1 MASGAVW
8 AVVAGV
14 GFGFFQPL
22 NRRVNRAL
30 DPYAC
35 TFLVLATG
43 AVLVIALS
51 LATSDLGLLATAP
64 ASSYGWFAVAGV
76 IQFAG
81 GWTMVSLS
89 QRRDGAAKTG
99 AAAGAMP
106 VISTLLAAVFLSEVP
121 PAVTV
126 VGVLLV
132 VGGVMVL
139 SFRHE
144 TGVSLREVPWFGVAA
159 ATCWALSPVFVRF
172 GRDGLPD
179 PLLGVGVGF
188 LAAFLVYAA
197 ALAATGRWRHLPAV
211 WPRRLSVL
219 LAGISIAVAIGTQ
232 WTSFDLIE
240 IAIATSIMQIS
251 VPIVVVTAPMIV
263 GTEFERITL
272 PLVVGTVL
280 VVGGSTL
287 TVLARG
293 A

>member
-1 MASGAVW
+1 MTSGAVW

-22 NRRVNRAL
+22 NRRVNRDL

-43 AVLVIALS
+43 ATLVIVLS
-51 LATSDLGLLATAP
+51 AFTSDLELLGSAP
-64 ASSYGWFAVAGV
+64 ASSFGWFSLAGV

-81 GWTMVSLS
+81 GWTFVSLS

-106 VISTLLAAVFLSEVP
+106 VISTLLAAVFLAELP
-121 PAVTV
+121 PFASI

-132 VGGVMVL
+132 VVGVMTL

-144 TGVSLREVPWFGVAA
+144 TGISVREVPWLGVAA

-172 GRDGLPD
+172 GREGLPD

-188 LAAFLVYAA
+188 LAAFLAYAA
-197 ALAATGRWRHLPAV
+197 ALAATGRWRHLASV
-211 WPRRLSVL
+211 WPRRTAVL

-232 WTSFDLIE
+232 WRSFDLIE

-251 VPIVVVTAPMIV
+251 VPIVVVTAPLIV
-263 GTEFERITL
+263 GTEFEKITL
-272 PLVVGTVL
+272 PLVIGTLL

-293 A
+293 G